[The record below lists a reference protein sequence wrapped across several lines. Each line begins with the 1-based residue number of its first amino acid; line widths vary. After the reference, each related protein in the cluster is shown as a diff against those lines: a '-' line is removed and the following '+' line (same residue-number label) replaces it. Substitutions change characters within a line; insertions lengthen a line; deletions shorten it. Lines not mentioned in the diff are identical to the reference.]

1 VAHDDLVCELMKE
14 LHIAD
19 KHIIGD
25 IMAHKGFWTAGTSAI
40 NNSYKIL
47 TNSNFERGDGW
58 FRVKGCLS
66 EYKPH
71 ARGLTAALASIIKLN
86 LDYKI
91 LREPTLKNIGLRPD
105 SLIMLT
111 KNDKSIVMVL
121 EVCLNELPIF
131 LDQKVH
137 AWQQYDAALE
147 ELSTLFQTKVKAYD
161 IVVLGDYIPEG
172 TFEFNQYLKDVKEVN
187 Q

>member
-1 VAHDDLVCELMKE
+1 MVVHEKKIYALMESLK
-14 LHIAD
+14 IAD
-19 KHIIGD
+19 KHVIGD
-25 IMAHKGFWTAGTSAI
+25 LMAHSGIWATGTSAV

-86 LDYKI
+86 LNYKI

-105 SLIMLT
+105 ALVHLQ
-111 KNDKSIVMVL
+111 KDDKSCLMVL
-121 EVCLNELPIF
+121 EVCLNELPTF

-147 ELSTLFQTKVKAYD
+147 ELSTLFQTNIKAYD
-161 IVVLGDYIPEG
+161 IVVSGDYIPEG
-172 TFEFNQYLKDVKEVN
+172 TFELNSYLKEIISC
-187 Q
+187 